1 MTSNFDTIFGKIV
14 RGEIPVEKLHE
25 DDICLAFPDV
35 APQAPVHILVIPK
48 EPYVDAAQTPPQV
61 LGHVM
66 EVAARLGRER
76 CPNGFRLVTNVGAG
90 GGQSV
95 FHLHVH
101 VIGGR
106 PLNWPPG

>member
-1 MTSNFDTIFGKIV
+1 MQDTIFGKIV
-14 RGEIPVEKLHE
+14 RGEIPVEKLYE

-35 APQAPVHILVIPK
+35 APQAPVHILIIPK
-48 EPYVDAAQTPPQV
+48 EAYVDAAQTPLQV

-66 EVAARLGRER
+66 EVAARIGKER
-76 CPNGFRLVTNVGAG
+76 CPAGFRLVTNIGAG

-95 FHLHVH
+95 FHLHIH